1 MTTTKTISD
10 PQIKAHI
17 AKLEDLY
24 TDWLQASQSDDM
36 LRALMDVQTSETIG
50 AKYPDAWAAFLRLH
64 GRNPDGSPLSV

>member
-17 AKLEDLY
+17 AKIENLY

-36 LRALMDVQTSETIG
+36 LRALMDVQESNTI
-50 AKYPDAWAAFLRLH
+50 ATTYPEAWAAFSRLH
-64 GRNPDGSPLSV
+64 GRNLDGSPLSV

>member
-17 AKLEDLY
+17 AKIEDLY

-36 LRALMDVQTSETIG
+36 LRALLDVDESNIIAT
-50 AKYPDAWAAFLRLH
+50 KYPEAWAAFSRLH

>member
-24 TDWLQASQSDDM
+24 TDWLQAERADDM
-36 LRALMDVQTSETIG
+36 LRALLDEAESTTI
-50 AKYPDAWAAFLRLH
+50 ATKYPEAWAAFSRLH